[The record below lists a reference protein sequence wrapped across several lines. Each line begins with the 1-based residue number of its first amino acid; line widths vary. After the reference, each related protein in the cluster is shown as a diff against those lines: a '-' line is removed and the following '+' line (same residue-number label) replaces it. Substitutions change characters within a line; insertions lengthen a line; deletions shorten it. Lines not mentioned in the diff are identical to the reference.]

1 MRFKAF
7 GAGIFTL
14 VSFFL
19 PVENAAGANILMPN
33 GQLGLRECYST
44 GTSGLTGL
52 SLLVSGDFAYDERMV
67 VRLLKNEVFGVDTS
81 QPFAVLSTI
90 SAAVAFGITGFMD
103 ISIMQPFMFDA
114 MGNALPTGGA
124 GDMHLTLKCRIPGE
138 RRSIIDG
145 ALLCDLALPDGNGS
159 RGYFARNG
167 YYKTGDEALYYV
179 DSVACFTT
187 GRGAFS
193 LVGIGSVEKGPLRGH
208 LNFGVYLP
216 FDPNLE
222 KAVDAAAGV
231 EWEPFDG
238 ITLFADLYAKPRI
251 ESLAERGTL
260 LKDPFGIS
268 PGVSFNAPAGT
279 QLTLG
284 SVFKLSSNSATTFP
298 SKNGDMVI
306 TSRIEPR
313 WRLYARLGWNG
324 FFPGRDRD
332 GDRVR
337 DRYDICPNEAED
349 IDGFHDDDG
358 CPDPDND
365 RDSIPDEKDSC
376 RNIPEDP
383 DGFEDG
389 DGCPDM
395 DNDSDGVIDK
405 MDKCPDLAED
415 RDGFE
420 DGDGCPDPDNDRDG
434 IPDSLDRCIGIPED
448 MDGFED
454 NDGCPDIDND
464 MDGIPDSADLCP
476 DAVGSPADSGCPPER
491 LFLIR
496 RIKEIEKLPPHL
508 KLSQSKE
515 IGFGR
520 LILQSV
526 AFKGASDT
534 LADSSVADL
543 ERLWQS
549 LVAWPQVKIEIR
561 AHTDNTLPAEESLAL
576 SLRRAEAVRA
586 CLVAGGVDSSRI
598 AAVGRGG
605 SEPIADNGTVEGRL
619 MNNRVEIHRLE

>member
-7 GAGIFTL
+7 GAGIFTI

-19 PVENAAGANILMPN
+19 LVETAIGANILMPD
-33 GQLGLRECYST
+33 GQVGLHECYST
-44 GTSGLTGL
+44 RTSGLTGL

-67 VRLLKNEVFGVDTS
+67 VRLRKNEAFGVDTS
-81 QPFAVLSTI
+81 HPFAVLSTI
-90 SAAVAFGITGFMD
+90 SAAVAFGVTGFMD
-103 ISIMQPFMFDA
+103 ISVMQPFMFDA
-114 MGNALPTGGA
+114 MGNVLPTGGA
-124 GDMHLTLKCRIPGE
+124 GDMHLTLKCRTPN

-145 ALLCDLALPDGNGS
+145 ALLCDLSLPDGNGS

-167 YYKTGDEALYYV
+167 YYKTGDPALHYV
-179 DSVACFTT
+179 DSVASFTT

-193 LVGIGSVEKGPLRGH
+193 LVGIGSVGSGFLRGH
-208 LNFGVYLP
+208 LNLGVYLP

-238 ITLFADLYAKPRI
+238 ITLFADLYAKPTI
-251 ESLAERGTL
+251 GNLMERGTI

-268 PGVSFNAPAGT
+268 PGVAFNAPAGT

-284 SVFKLSSNSATTFP
+284 GAFKLSSNYATTFP
-298 SKNGDMVI
+298 SKNNDMVI
-306 TSRIEPR
+306 TSRMEPR
-313 WRLYARLGWNG
+313 WRLFARLGWNG

-332 GDRVR
+332 GDHVR
-337 DRYDICPNEAED
+337 DRYDICPDQVED

-365 RDSIPDEKDSC
+365 KDSIPDEKDSC
-376 RNIPEDP
+376 RNIPEDH

-395 DNDSDGVIDK
+395 DNDSDGIIDK
-405 MDKCPDLAED
+405 VDKCPDSAED

-420 DGDGCPDPDNDRDG
+420 DADGCADPDNDSDK
-434 IPDSLDRCIGIPED
+434 IPDSIDTCIGIPED

-464 MDGIPDSADLCP
+464 MDGIPDSADMCP
-476 DAVGSPADSGCPPER
+476 GEFGPAADSGCPKDR
-491 LFLIR
+491 SLLIR
-496 RIKEIEKLPPHL
+496 RINELLKSPRHL
-508 KLSQSKE
+508 HSQSKE

-526 AFKGASDT
+526 GFKGATDT
-534 LADSSVADL
+534 LADSSAADI

-549 LVAWPQVKIEIR
+549 LVAWPQIKIEIR
-561 AHTDNTLPAEESLAL
+561 AHTDDSLPAQQSLAL
-576 SLRRAEAVRA
+576 SQRRAEAVRA
-586 CLVAGGVDSSRI
+586 LLVAGGVDSSRI
-598 AAVGRGG
+598 AAVGKGG
-605 SEPIADNGTVEGRL
+605 AEPIADNGTVAGRM
-619 MNNRVEIHRLE
+619 MNDRVEIHRLE